1 MIDKLELFGGK
12 TEGCNSVSTSPS
24 SAAVPGPSW
33 SHGTHNQS
41 LLESSRKSRVF
52 NIRQR
57 LKELYLEECRNTQ
70 PHSSSLLP
78 LKNLKR
84 GSRLLEKLVQRD
96 NLNTLIVN
104 LYPGN
109 KGYSL
114 SLRLQGKVP
123 VGK

>member
-1 MIDKLELFGGK
+1 MAEA
-12 TEGCNSVSTSPS
+12 P
-24 SAAVPGPSW
+24 
-33 SHGTHNQS
+33 
-41 LLESSRKSRVF
+41 RKSRVF

-57 LKELYLEECRNTQ
+57 LRELYLEECRNTQ
-70 PHSSSLLP
+70 PYSTSSLP

-123 VGK
+123 AGK

>member
-1 MIDKLELFGGK
+1 MVG
-12 TEGCNSVSTSPS
+12 
-24 SAAVPGPSW
+24 AVPGPSW
-33 SHGTHNQS
+33 SNGIHNS
-41 LLESSRKSRVF
+41 TLIEPSRKTRIF

-57 LKELYLEECRNTQ
+57 LRELYFEECRNTQ
-70 PHSSSLLP
+70 PYSTAPLP

-123 VGK
+123 AGK